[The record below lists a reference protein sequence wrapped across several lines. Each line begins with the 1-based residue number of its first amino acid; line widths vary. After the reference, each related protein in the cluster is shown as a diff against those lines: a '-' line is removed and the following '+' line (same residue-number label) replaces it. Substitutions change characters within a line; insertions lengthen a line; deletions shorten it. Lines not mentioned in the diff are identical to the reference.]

1 MRKDNYQVKPIIPE
15 HIECT
20 KGAII
25 HGDYQKTIINIQV
38 SPTAISIHTSYFPRK
53 LNKPEEHLELK
64 SLAEYQAWYKKL
76 QEEYGKRIT
85 RTKCHYYKEENG
97 RLEEIENP
105 LKYRWAR
112 HKAQQID

>member
-1 MRKDNYQVKPIIPE
+1 MRKDTYQMKPIIPE

-25 HGDYQKTIINIQV
+25 NGDYQKTTIDIQV
-38 SPTAISIHTSYFPRK
+38 SSTSISIHTSYFPRK

-64 SLAEYQAWYKKL
+64 SLAEYHTWYKKL

-105 LKYRWAR
+105 LKYRWDK
-112 HKAQQID
+112 HKAKQND